1 MSSMSR
7 ELRYWKNRRLPEAVH
22 VIKTSSGR
30 EKVQVRV
37 LINGRRHK
45 KDFGAPDSRAIDLA
59 IAWIQKV
66 KENKRLGRVGLEIEP
81 ERWTV
86 AQACE
91 VYWQL
96 HGSQRKRKDGS
107 VNKKACN
114 QFRRNLDYIKAMWG
128 NRPLESIS
136 YLDIKAYRE
145 RRLKDGVKDSTI
157 NREHTVITSL
167 FNRLRYWKRIEQP
180 PVPRNLLLPEDNP
193 GELVEKKSED
203 EFIRSRILTDEEF
216 KTLYMVAD
224 TQIKRIII
232 AEMNA
237 PLRKEDL
244 KQLTKD
250 KIVRHLKEFKGIQN
264 KTGQDY
270 YIPIN
275 GPLDELI
282 RTAPGNEILNFSGF
296 EKRWRRAVA
305 RAGHK
310 SLEFRDLR
318 RSAATA
324 MHEGGIKLKVI
335 SKMLGHASVSTTERY
350 LGLRA
355 ENLHEAGRVLGA
367 RFGVP
372 ETEKSPFQLAPKLA
386 PGRSEN
392 GTIAVKKRTDN

>member
-1 MSSMSR
+1 
-7 ELRYWKNRRLPEAVH
+7 
-22 VIKTSSGR
+22 
-30 EKVQVRV
+30 
-37 LINGRRHK
+37 
-45 KDFGAPDSRAIDLA
+45 
-59 IAWIQKV
+59 
-66 KENKRLGRVGLEIEP
+66 
-81 ERWTV
+81 
-86 AQACE
+86 
-91 VYWQL
+91 
-96 HGSQRKRKDGS
+96 
-107 VNKKACN
+107 
-114 QFRRNLDYIKAMWG
+114 
-128 NRPLESIS
+128 
-136 YLDIKAYRE
+136 
-145 RRLKDGVKDSTI
+145 
-157 NREHTVITSL
+157 
-167 FNRLRYWKRIEQP
+167 
-180 PVPRNLLLPEDNP
+180 LLLPEDNP

-244 KQLTKD
+244 RQLTKD

-282 RTAPGNEILNFSGF
+282 RTAPGNEILNFCGF
-296 EKRWRRAVA
+296 EKRWRRAVTRA
-305 RAGHK
+305 RLK

-324 MHEGGIKLKVI
+324 MHEGGIKLKAI

-355 ENLHEAGRVLGA
+355 ENLHEAGQVLA
-367 RFGVP
+367 NRFAIPQV
-372 ETEKSPFQLAPKLA
+372 EESSFQLVPKLA
-386 PGRSEN
+386 PGYGKMVSEESSEV
-392 GTIAVKKRTDN
+392 IDK